1 MSQKITFTGSPA
13 KVKLRGSVPY
23 QSMHHR
29 KVSVTIHEQHY
40 TTTQYYNK
48 EKHFTTLHCKTALH
62 FRAGSSVKA
71 SLARVTAGETNRQQH
86 PV

>member
-71 SLARVTAGETNRQQH
+71 SLARVTAEEKK
-86 PV
+86 